1 MIAIHNDEKI
11 TINSDTELFKQ
22 AFLNALKTEKS
33 IAVIADNKY
42 LDHKEK
48 VNNADTTIA
57 FGFGVLNHLNK
68 KTNGDMHHVK
78 LHTFS
83 INDFAPSSYKMP
95 NQVPFFLDTATIKTA
110 KERIKNYLALCG
122 VVDKESADNFTQGF
136 NHLINIDKAPTE
148 IVITVVPNFDKVS
161 HLLPFAYTENV
172 NLSTTLDFVIR
183 ASRLNNECVIALAIS
198 VANTYTEARS
208 HVYIEFPFTDF
219 MLACFA

>member
-11 TINSDTELFKQ
+11 NINSDIASLKT
-22 AFLNALKTEKS
+22 AFLNAVKNEKN
-33 IAVIADNKY
+33 IAIIADNKY
-42 LDHKEK
+42 VDHKGK
-48 VNNADTTIA
+48 VDNAEATLA

-208 HVYIEFPFTDF
+208 HVYIEFPFADF

>member
-57 FGFGVLNHLNK
+57 FGFGVLKHLNK
-68 KTNGDMHHVK
+68 KTNGDLHHVK

-83 INDFAPSSYKMP
+83 INDFAPTHYKMP
-95 NQVPFFLDTATIKTA
+95 NQVPFLFDFATLRMV

-148 IVITVVPNFDKVS
+148 IVITVTPNFDKVS
-161 HLLPFAYTENV
+161 HLLPFAYMENV
-172 NLSTTLDFVIR
+172 NLSTTLNFVIL
-183 ASRLNNECVIALAIS
+183 SSLINNECVIVLAVS
-198 VANTYTEARS
+198 VTNTYTEARS
-208 HVYIEFPFTDF
+208 NLHIEFPFADF